1 MKKKKKKEFDD
12 VKKISP
18 TQSISSPV
26 IATDNIFYVSV
37 ETFSMN
43 IPNIYDTE
51 VYIYTYKNTF
61 YINQIKSYSLL
72 CYLFFSLNL
81 RSFTPV

>member
-1 MKKKKKKEFDD
+1 MKKKMEFDD
-12 VKKISP
+12 VKKKSP

-61 YINQIKSYSLL
+61 YINQVKSYSLL
-72 CYLFFSLNL
+72 YLFFSLNL
-81 RSFTPV
+81 RSFMPV